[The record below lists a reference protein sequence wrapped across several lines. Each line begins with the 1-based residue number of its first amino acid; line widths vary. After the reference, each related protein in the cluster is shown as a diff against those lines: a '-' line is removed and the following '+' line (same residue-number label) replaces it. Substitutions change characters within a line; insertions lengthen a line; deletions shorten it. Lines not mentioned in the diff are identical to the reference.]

1 MSEKRKVNTKE
12 DGRTRKDDGG
22 RKKEASGRSVAANDY
37 YPEATNDDEEEKKLT
52 ELVQDY
58 MLSDKDLIDKSQDA
72 FVSFLRYYKEH

>member
-1 MSEKRKVNTKE
+1 MIPVST
-12 DGRTRKDDGG
+12 
-22 RKKEASGRSVAANDY
+22 
-37 YPEATNDDEEEKKLT
+37 DDEEEKKLT